1 MKVDPDN
8 RSSLALLLH
17 QSRRFVG
24 NQTHLRRLV
33 DALETG
39 SARAWD
45 RWRKDH
51 PRLHPDLRG
60 LDLTGVDP
68 SQIGLRA
75 VDLSS
80 ARLTQARLSSI
91 KAWQMRFQGADLRGA
106 TLDLADLAY
115 ADLSGADLEGA
126 SLIATNL
133 TLAKADRARFRGAN
147 LSHAVLNGAVLL
159 GADLRNARVVGVSAW
174 DVRVNNETRQTGLIL
189 DQSNAGRGRERDGE
203 LGDFLEDVVNSDAS
217 PRKLEVIGHVDSI
230 QTAYLL
236 HLVRDRR
243 RLKTVIDAMT
253 ANLVLLLGRFG
264 LRSKT
269 LRDMS
274 GQLVRLGYYPVIF
287 DFDPPSDRDLIE
299 TVALLA
305 GLSCFIIADLTEA
318 RSTALEAMLVI
329 PQLQAP
335 FAPIIR
341 KGEEP
346 FAMFDDLRKYPW
358 VLPTWTYRDAGHL
371 VRSLEV
377 RVVEPC
383 EAARAEIRRRRR
395 EVRAAAQAAGGDR

>member
-1 MKVDPDN
+1 MKVDPEN
-8 RSSLALLLH
+8 QSSLASLLD
-17 QSRRFVG
+17 QPRRFVG
-24 NQTHLRRLV
+24 NHDHLRRLV

-39 SARAWD
+39 SSRAWD

-51 PRLHPDLRG
+51 PRLRPDLRG

-68 SQIGLRA
+68 SQIRLSA
-75 VDLSS
+75 IDLGS
-80 ARLTQARLSSI
+80 ARLSQARLSGI
-91 KAWQMRFQGADLRGA
+91 KAWQMRFQRADLRGA
-106 TLDLADLAY
+106 TLNLADLAY
-115 ADLSGADLEGA
+115 ADLSGAHLEGA
-126 SLIATNL
+126 SLVATNL
-133 TLAKADRARFRGAN
+133 TLVKADRARFRGAN
-147 LSHAVLNGAVLL
+147 LSHAVLNGAILL
-159 GADLRNARVVGVSAW
+159 GADLRNAHVVGVSAW
-174 DVRVNNETRQTGLIL
+174 DVRVDDATKQTGLIL
-189 DQSNAGRGRERDGE
+189 DQLNAGRRGERDGE
-203 LGDFLEDVVNSDAS
+203 LGDFLEDVVNSDTS
-217 PRKLEVIGHVDSI
+217 PHELHVTGHVDSI

-274 GQLVRLGYYPVIF
+274 GKLIDLGYYPVIF
-287 DFDPPSDRDLIE
+287 DFDPPAQRDLIE

-305 GLSCFIIADLTEA
+305 GLSCFIIADLTGA

-335 FAPIIR
+335 FAPII
-341 KGEEP
+341 KAGEKP

-358 VLPTWTYRDAGHL
+358 VLPTWTYRDTGHL
-371 VRSLEV
+371 VRRLEA
-377 RVVEPC
+377 RVVAPC
-383 EAARAEIRRRRR
+383 EAARANIRRRR
-395 EVRAAAQAAGGDR
+395 EVRATAKRNAATH